1 LMPFFTENFVKNAVF
16 RHCQQNKLII
26 KPIIFFF
33 SQNVHFFRLS
43 YILKFWNFR
52 AEKIER
58 IIYRILAKKNK
69 MKLFEQLEP
78 HRNDYFGSFSVDTLE
93 LVFNDWYQRKK
104 KVKTLH
110 RFKLE

>member
-1 LMPFFTENFVKNAVF
+1 LSTKQTDNQTDN
-16 RHCQQNKLII
+16 
-26 KPIIFFF
+26 FFF

-43 YILKFWNFR
+43 YILKFCNFR

-58 IIYRILAKKNK
+58 IIYRILANK
-69 MKLFEQLEP
+69 MKLFEQLET
-78 HRNDYFGSFSVDTLE
+78 HRNDYFGFFSVDTLE